1 MHRKRQN
8 VYYVKLQEDISTLN
22 SDQEYYMT
30 ITSIYG
36 PESVRFMKKVTW
48 IFKTLL
54 LFQTSFELTI
64 RPKNYSELSDEENNP
79 SMHNIRSPS
88 EASQTSGFDER
99 SLDSAIQSPLR
110 WVIEIVVLTLFLEF
124 YTNFNRVKESSLEL
138 DSFVVTDTPL
148 PDLEEITGRILLND
162 NDDDTDNE
170 GDIEDEIKNPEVSE
184 GSRKNSFLLVKKLI
198 FPEVQYKWHRGFRRD
213 INGRYIKVTVLKLQ
227 IKYEDIGGLVPWEL
241 HIYFITKEEVE
252 SENYKVV
259 PISDN
264 IATAEFTVRDADIN
278 LKM

>member
-1 MHRKRQN
+1 
-8 VYYVKLQEDISTLN
+8 
-22 SDQEYYMT
+22 
-30 ITSIYG
+30 
-36 PESVRFMKKVTW
+36 
-48 IFKTLL
+48 
-54 LFQTSFELTI
+54 
-64 RPKNYSELSDEENNP
+64 
-79 SMHNIRSPS
+79 MHNIRSPS

-241 HIYFITKEEVE
+241 HIYFITKEEGE

>member
-1 MHRKRQN
+1 
-8 VYYVKLQEDISTLN
+8 
-22 SDQEYYMT
+22 
-30 ITSIYG
+30 
-36 PESVRFMKKVTW
+36 
-48 IFKTLL
+48 
-54 LFQTSFELTI
+54 
-64 RPKNYSELSDEENNP
+64 
-79 SMHNIRSPS
+79 MHNIRSPS

-124 YTNFNRVKESSLEL
+124 YTNFNRVKESSLEH

-264 IATAEFTVRDADIN
+264 IATAEFTVRDTDIN

>member
-22 SDQEYYMT
+22 ADQEYYMT

-36 PESVRFMKKVTW
+36 PESVRFVILVTW
-48 IFKTLL
+48 ILKTLL
-54 LFQTSFELTI
+54 LFQASFELTI

-79 SMHNIRSPS
+79 SLHNIRSPS

-241 HIYFITKEEVE
+241 HIYFITKEEEE

-264 IATAEFTVRDADIN
+264 IATAEFTVRDTDIW
-278 LKM
+278 KC